1 MQQRFD
7 QINVIPF
14 IDIMLVLLAI
24 VLMTAT
30 FVVKGDIDVALPVA
44 ENSSEPEPELDP
56 VRIGIDAS
64 ASLFWEGEPIHI
76 TDLDGELGQV
86 ASDATDRPVVLSV
99 DESVSFGRFI
109 EVVDLI
115 KGHKLEQMSIR
126 VQEGA

>member
-7 QINVIPF
+7 SINVIPF

-30 FVVKGDIDVALPVA
+30 FVVKGDLDVNLPVA
-44 ENSSEPEPELDP
+44 KHSTEPEPELDA

-64 ASLFWEGEPIHI
+64 ASLFWQGEPIHLA
-76 TDLDGELGQV
+76 DLDTQLARV
-86 ASDATDRPVVLSV
+86 AEQGGLRPVVLSV

-115 KGHKLEQMSIR
+115 KAHRLEKMSIR
-126 VQEGA
+126 VREGT

>member
-1 MQQRFD
+1 MPQRFD
-7 QINVIPF
+7 SINVIPF

-30 FVVKGDIDVALPVA
+30 FVVQGDIDVTLPVA
-44 ENSSEPEPELDP
+44 QNSHEPEPELDA

-64 ASLFWEGEPIHI
+64 ASLFWQGKPIQLS
-76 TDLDGELGQV
+76 DLDAELGTV
-86 ASDATDRPVVLSV
+86 AEQGGARPVVLSV
-99 DESVSFGRFI
+99 DESVSFGRFV

-115 KGHKLEQMSIR
+115 KGHRLEKMSIR

>member
-1 MQQRFD
+1 MSQRFD
-7 QINVIPF
+7 SINVIPF

-30 FVVKGDIDVALPVA
+30 FVVQGDIDVTLPVA
-44 ENSSEPEPELDP
+44 QNSQEPEPELDA

-64 ASLFWEGEPIHI
+64 ASLFWQGKPIQLS
-76 TDLDGELGQV
+76 DLDAELGTV
-86 ASDATDRPVVLSV
+86 AEQGGVRPVVLSV
-99 DESVSFGRFI
+99 DESVSFGRFV

-115 KGHKLEQMSIR
+115 KGHRLEKMSIR